1 MTTGFTQSDLAP
13 LLGQHIL
20 IIGGCGGIG
29 YAIALAAH
37 DIGLHVTVMDLKQSI
52 KSRDLPAN
60 MNAIDIDIRNE
71 ASIDTA
77 FSSLDKL
84 DLKVDHVV
92 FASGYTADL
101 MQISEIDTQ
110 ALDDVLSGNL
120 RGCILASRACLARM
134 TDGAIVFLST
144 AIGQVGAPGYGPYAM
159 AKAGLNAL
167 IRTLA
172 AENAAHI
179 RVNGIAPGP
188 VDTTFIRGGLGRGVK
203 DLSGAPEN
211 TPTRFDKAA
220 FEARIP
226 MGRLGRADDM
236 VGPVLF
242 LLSDSARYITGQVL
256 HVNGGAFM
264 RD

>member
-1 MTTGFTQSDLAP
+1 MSAPFAQDQLAP
-13 LLGQHIL
+13 LAGQHIL

-29 YAIALAAH
+29 YAIALASL
-37 DIGLHVTVMDLKQSI
+37 DIGLHVTIMDLAQSL
-52 KSRDLPAN
+52 KSRDLPEN
-60 MNAIDIDIRNE
+60 VTTIDIDIRGE
-71 ASIDTA
+71 ASIDAA
-77 FSSLDKL
+77 FAALDATDK
-84 DLKVDHVV
+84 KIDHVV
-92 FASGYTADL
+92 LASGYTADL
-101 MQISEIDTQ
+101 MQISELNTE
-110 ALDDVLSGNL
+110 AFDDVLNGNL
-120 RGCILASRACLARM
+120 RGCALVSRACMARM
-134 TDGAIVFLST
+134 TEGAIVFLST

-172 AENAAHI
+172 AEEATRI

-188 VDTTFIRGGLGRGVK
+188 VETPFIRGGLGRGVT
-203 DLSGAPEN
+203 DVSTHDEN
-211 TPTRFDKAA
+211 VPSRFDKAT

-242 LLSDSARYITGQVL
+242 LLSDAARYITGQVL
-256 HVNGGAFM
+256 HVNGGGFM